1 MKKGLLFVL
10 AAATLLLSGCHRGT
24 NISVQRNVVTRIEI
38 ECEYQG
44 YRFRRQYTSPEKMRL
59 VLFYIRSVRSPFT
72 VEPGEDAHTGS
83 NLRITTVSAD
93 ETTKT
98 YHQMADRYFQ
108 EGRNGW
114 EKIDPEKAAKLWDVI
129 LTTPSDPE

>member
-1 MKKGLLFVL
+1 MKKRLLFVL
-10 AAATLLLSGCHRGT
+10 VAAALLFGGCHRSK
-24 NISVQRNVVTRIEI
+24 NIGVQRNVVTRIVI

-44 YRFRRQYTSPEKMRL
+44 YQFRRQYTSPEKMRQ
-59 VLFYIRSVRSPFT
+59 VLLYIRSVRSPFT
-72 VEPGEDAHTGS
+72 VEPGEDALMGS
-83 NLRITTVSAD
+83 SIRITTVSAD

-98 YHQMADRYFQ
+98 YHQINDRYFR
-108 EGRNGW
+108 EGLSGW